1 MSIESLM
8 PSNHLIF
15 CHPLLFPPSIFP
27 SIRIF
32 SNESVLLVR
41 WPKYWSFN
49 LSISPSS
56 EYSGLI
62 SQLPVIW
69 LKYFF
74 LPFLSHMFFFFW
86 HWVMYSLDRVFK
98 WHQLSNGSA
107 KRRQISLISIWSTFF
122 PYWLL
127 QKISSSFTAH
137 YWKCQGNFQQNLFP
151 MWL

>member
-8 PSNHLIF
+8 PSNPLIF

-27 SIRIF
+27 SIRVFPWVSSSHQVAKLWEFQLQHQCFQWIF
-32 SNESVLLVR
+32 RTDFPTACHMTKIFFPAFFESHV
-41 WPKYWSFN
+41 
-49 LSISPSS
+49 
-56 EYSGLI
+56 
-62 SQLPVIW
+62 
-69 LKYFF
+69 
-74 LPFLSHMFFFFW
+74 FFFW